1 MGGMNFFHKSVYGR
15 IYICYT
21 FIDIYAQGK
30 EYDFFHNAVSQE
42 DYKW

>member
-21 FIDIYAQGK
+21 FIDHAQGK